1 MWQKLDVNTKS
12 NRFDIVPSYALLLL
26 LGFSKILIYSPLPPP
41 WGGELSQNTHPCHG
55 MQIFFH
61 SVKSFAKID
70 ASRFKC
76 IISEND
82 QKNCLTPPQPL
93 SPSQPVHLFAV
104 ERDGL
109 EYTILC
115 SVFLFHGNIF
125 AFFNLYFYHFCFHIF
140 PYYYNYTVYFTMSI
154 GYQNDMTSKR

>member
-1 MWQKLDVNTKS
+1 
-12 NRFDIVPSYALLLL
+12 
-26 LGFSKILIYSPLPPP
+26 
-41 WGGELSQNTHPCHG
+41 

-82 QKNCLTPPQPL
+82 QKNCLTPPPSQPL

-109 EYTILC
+109 EHTILC

-125 AFFNLYFYHFCFHIF
+125 AFINLYFYHFFHIF
-140 PYYYNYTVYFTMSI
+140 LYNYTVYFTMSI
-154 GYQNDMTSKR
+154 GYQNDDFQKTRRQKRFTDSITVSVNSSVFVYHACYQV

>member
-26 LGFSKILIYSPLPPP
+26 LGFSKILIYSPLPR
-41 WGGELSQNTHPCHG
+41 GGELSQNTHPCHG

-82 QKNCLTPPQPL
+82 QKNCLIPPPATFLLTTSSLVCSGKRWFRVYHSMLCISFPRQYICLYQSLFL
-93 SPSQPVHLFAV
+93 SFFSHFPIQLHCIFYY
-104 ERDGL
+104 
-109 EYTILC
+109 EYRI
-115 SVFLFHGNIF
+115 
-125 AFFNLYFYHFCFHIF
+125 
-140 PYYYNYTVYFTMSI
+140 P
-154 GYQNDMTSKR
+154 K